1 MIEAYRLPLLKTNS
15 DLCSYMLIFSLLTV
29 KNVGSYPMKTG
40 KTLLP
45 TMTLNTL
52 SFDKLLGMSSSGSWR
67 ANVIYLV

>member
-1 MIEAYRLPLLKTNS
+1 MIEAYRLSLLKTNS
-15 DLCSYMLIFSLLTV
+15 DLCLYMLTFSLLTV

-40 KTLLP
+40 KTLL